1 VQSMLLLAVLSTA
14 ASALQVSPLR
24 QLAANPPAASSAS
37 RLELRD
43 ELLSLLPPSGTG
55 PQPLE
60 ARAFEL
66 VKELELLEAVPASS
80 GFLEL
85 GLRGAW
91 SLRGTMPATDETEA
105 EPAAKDV
112 LRSFYAGVELVEL
125 IDVGARFD
133 AEPRGA
139 ITASCQFRV
148 LADDLVGRLEVDLTA
163 GIDPDRVDTIHVVTN
178 GRKLLLPRAP
188 SCEVPAMMEALHA
201 NLPAEFLGD
210 EGVRLGL
217 QTTYLDETLRI
228 TRCTTRSLA
237 TTCAVHLRL
246 ADDAE

>member
-1 VQSMLLLAVLSTA
+1 MR
-14 ASALQVSPLR
+14 LQ
-24 QLAANPPAASSAS
+24 
-37 RLELRD
+37 
-43 ELLSLLPPSGTG
+43 
-55 PQPLE
+55 
-60 ARAFEL
+60 L
-66 VKELELLEAVPASS
+66 VNELELLEAVPASS

-85 GLRGAW
+85 GLRGTW
-91 SLRGTMPATDETEA
+91 SLRGTMPAIETEA
-105 EPAAKDV
+105 KPAADII
-112 LRSFYAGVELVEL
+112 RSFYAGIELVEL
-125 IDVGARFD
+125 LDVGARFD

-139 ITASCQFRV
+139 LTASCRFRV
-148 LADDLVGRLEVDLTA
+148 LADDLLGKLQVELTA
-163 GIDPDRVDTIHVVTN
+163 GSDPDRVDTIHVVTN

-237 TTCAVHLRL
+237 GSCSVHLRL
-246 ADDAE
+246 ADDVE